1 MSREDR
7 KTIKE
12 HQRKRRNKKIRLL
25 LLSILFITLGI
36 VMIYIYTNISKDYYN
51 KYIEKADLDYKVK
64 LKENEFYNEEY
75 LDKKIH

>member
-36 VMIYIYTNISKDYYN
+36 VMIYIY
-51 KYIEKADLDYKVK
+51 
-64 LKENEFYNEEY
+64 
-75 LDKKIH
+75 

>member
-12 HQRKRRNKKIRLL
+12 YQRKRRNKKIRLL

-36 VMIYIYTNISKDYYN
+36 VIIYIY
-51 KYIEKADLDYKVK
+51 
-64 LKENEFYNEEY
+64 
-75 LDKKIH
+75 